1 MQHQNLPGRAL
12 SPLPIFWLTIWKN
25 NHLWSMVWWSA
36 ALIRVCAFTKV
47 SWYSRTR
54 GDCGNLPIFSYSG
67 YLPHPCPCDNLS
79 HNVNCNFV
87 CWPSKMCAHP
97 KSPILKSHVTDCYVA
112 VVVTTTHTYK
122 YQPANPGIML
132 RKRRNKTP
140 DDNSECCNERGSS
153 HVVTT
158 VTHILLFI

>member
-1 MQHQNLPGRAL
+1 VQHQNLPGRAL
-12 SPLPIFWLTIWKN
+12 HPLPIFWLTIWKN

-87 CWPSKMCAHP
+87 WWPYKMCAHP
-97 KSPILKSHVTDCYVA
+97 KSPILKSCDWLLCCCCCNHNTHIQIPTSQSRNHVKKKT
-112 VVVTTTHTYK
+112 
-122 YQPANPGIML
+122 
-132 RKRRNKTP
+132 NKTP